1 MSTQAKLSELKCLL
15 NEVSDINHVVGLLHW
30 DQQTQMP
37 PGGSHGRGHQLETLT
52 RLSHLKFTS
61 KKIGDLLEDLKPYA
75 AGLEPDSDDA
85 RLIKVTARL
94 YDKRTRLPADF
105 VGEFARI
112 SSDAHLVWEEA
123 RAESNFSKF
132 QPHLERIVEM
142 RRRYADFFAPYEHVY
157 DPLLDYFEPGLKT
170 AEVQEIFS
178 TLRPHQIALIQAIQ
192 DRSQVDDSF
201 LHQNYEE
208 RKQWDFGVS
217 VISEF
222 GYDWKCGRQDKATHP
237 FTQGLGSGDVR
248 ITTRFLEDYGAS
260 ALFSTMH
267 ECGHALYEQ
276 GVDPELDRT
285 PLGKGASLAIHESQS
300 RMYENLI
307 GRSYS
312 FWSHFYP
319 QLQDTFPA
327 QLGNVDL
334 ETFYKGINKVEP
346 SLIRV
351 EADEATYNLHIML
364 RLELEIELM
373 EGSLEVKDLPQAWNS
388 KMEESLGVRPP
399 NDALG
404 VLQDIH
410 WSSGMIGYFSTYA
423 LGNLISVQLWECAN
437 QDISDLDEQIR
448 QGEFAAITGWMRE
461 HIHRLGAKFEPQELV
476 QRVTGSKIDPTPY
489 IRYLKKKY
497 GEIYGL

>member
-1 MSTQAKLSELKCLL
+1 
-15 NEVSDINHVVGLLHW
+15 
-30 DQQTQMP
+30 
-37 PGGSHGRGHQLETLT
+37 
-52 RLSHLKFTS
+52 
-61 KKIGDLLEDLKPYA
+61 
-75 AGLEPDSDDA
+75 LEPDSDDA

-237 FTQGLGSGDVR
+237 FTQGIGSGDVR

-276 GVDPELDRT
+276 GVDPELGRT

>member
-1 MSTQAKLSELKCLL
+1 
-15 NEVSDINHVVGLLHW
+15 
-30 DQQTQMP
+30 
-37 PGGSHGRGHQLETLT
+37 
-52 RLSHLKFTS
+52 
-61 KKIGDLLEDLKPYA
+61 
-75 AGLEPDSDDA
+75 
-85 RLIKVTARL
+85 
-94 YDKRTRLPADF
+94 
-105 VGEFARI
+105 
-112 SSDAHLVWEEA
+112 
-123 RAESNFSKF
+123 
-132 QPHLERIVEM
+132 
-142 RRRYADFFAPYEHVY
+142 
-157 DPLLDYFEPGLKT
+157 
-170 AEVQEIFS
+170 
-178 TLRPHQIALIQAIQ
+178 
-192 DRSQVDDSF
+192 
-201 LHQNYEE
+201 
-208 RKQWDFGVS
+208 
-217 VISEF
+217 
-222 GYDWKCGRQDKATHP
+222 
-237 FTQGLGSGDVR
+237 VR

-276 GVDPELDRT
+276 GVDPELGRT

>member
-1 MSTQAKLSELKCLL
+1 MSTHSNLSELKCIL
-15 NEVSDINHVVGLLHW
+15 NEVADINHTIGLLIW
-30 DQQTQMP
+30 DQQTCMP
-37 PGGSHGRGHQLETLT
+37 PGGSQGRGHQLETLT
-52 RLSHLKFTS
+52 RLSHLRFTS
-61 KKIGDLLEDLKPYA
+61 EEVGQLLEDLKPYA
-75 AGLEPDSDDA
+75 AGLDPDSDEA
-85 RLIKVTARL
+85 RLINVTARL
-94 YDKRTRLPADF
+94 YDKRTREPADF
-105 VGEFARI
+105 VGEFARVA
-112 SSDAHLVWEEA
+112 SDAHLVWEEA
-123 RAESNFSKF
+123 RAESNFAKF

-157 DPLLDYFEPGLKT
+157 DPLLDNFEPGLKT

-178 TLRPHQIALIQAIQ
+178 ALRPQQVALIQAIQ
-192 DRSQVDDSF
+192 ERPQVGDSF
-201 LHQNYEE
+201 LHQDYEE
-208 RKQWDFGVS
+208 KKQWDFGVG

-222 GYDWKCGRQDKATHP
+222 GYDWKRGRQDKATHP
-237 FTQGLGSGDVR
+237 FTQGIGVGDVR

-276 GVDPELDRT
+276 GVEPNLDRT

-312 FWSHFYP
+312 FWIRFYP
-319 QLQDTFPA
+319 RLQETFPA

-351 EADEATYNLHIML
+351 ESDEATYNLHIML
-364 RLELEIELM
+364 RLELEIDLM
-373 EGSLEVKDLPQAWNS
+373 EGNLEVKDLPQAWNS
-388 KMEESLGVRPP
+388 KIEASLGVTPP

-410 WSSGMIGYFSTYA
+410 WSAGMIGYFSTYA
-423 LGNLISVQLWECAN
+423 LGNLISAQLWECAN
-437 QDISDLDEQIR
+437 RDIPDLDDQIR
-448 QGEFAAITGWMRE
+448 QGEFSAITGWMRT
-461 HIHRLGAKFEPQELV
+461 HIHHHGAKFEPQELV

-489 IRYLKKKY
+489 MRYLNKKY
-497 GEIYGL
+497 GEIYSL